1 MSFSRFFNAW
11 KFVTPEKVVV
21 KLPFHS
27 LKAEELIFN
36 KMDYCIQGNQIILTF
51 ERKLKAPERNA
62 YKDESRRNESFG
74 SQYSDKTDPIWR

>member
-27 LKAEELIFN
+27 LKPEELTFF
-36 KMDYCIQGNQIILTF
+36 KMDYCIPGNQIVLTF
-51 ERKLKAPERNA
+51 NRKPKVPEPN
-62 YKDESRRNESFG
+62 KSRYDQGGEEY
-74 SQYSDKTDPIWR
+74 SQKSDSVWR

>member
-36 KMDYCIQGNQIILTF
+36 KMDYCIQGNQIVLTF
-51 ERKLKAPERNA
+51 NRKLKASEIDN
-62 YKDESRRNESFG
+62 YKYEGLRT
-74 SQYSDKTDPIWR
+74 QYSDPPDERWR

>member
-27 LKAEELIFN
+27 LKAEELLFN
-36 KMDYCIQGNQIILTF
+36 KMDYCIAGNQIVLTF
-51 ERKLKAPERNA
+51 NRKPLPQKMPKGPPLPCEVE
-62 YKDESRRNESFG
+62 Y
-74 SQYSDKTDPIWR
+74 QQKTDPIWR